1 MISHGSKKK
10 SMIKKQVI
18 CIIILFFAGIFFQDG
33 SRAEKLEMKNNIYL
47 VPVGK
52 IENWILEALQKRLEK
67 EFGCKVKVTEGMEI
81 PQDAYNKRR
90 SQYLSTNILKKI
102 HTFLMAAEKEKALA
116 ISNEDLYVNGLN
128 FVFGEAEL
136 GGQYAIISLARL
148 HQSFYGLPEDR
159 SLFLERAIKEA
170 IHELGHVYGLRH
182 CPNPEC
188 VMHFSNSIADT
199 DRKSSSFCRNCR
211 AILEKLI
218 VRQQ

>member
-1 MISHGSKKK
+1 MINKP
-10 SMIKKQVI
+10 VVR
-18 CIIILFFAGIFFQDG
+18 IIIMLFAGISFQDG
-33 SRAEKLEMKNNIYL
+33 RRAEKLEMKNNIYL
-47 VPVGK
+47 VPVGE
-52 IENWILEALQKRLEK
+52 IETWVLEALQEHLEK
-67 EFGCKVKVTEGMEI
+67 EFQCKVEVSEGMEI

-102 HTFLMAAEKEKALA
+102 QSFLTAVEKEKALA

-148 HQSFYGLPEDR
+148 HQSFYRLPEEET
-159 SLFLERAIKEA
+159 LFLERAIKEA
-170 IHELGHVYGLRH
+170 VHELGHVYGLRH

-188 VMHFSNSIADT
+188 VMHFSNSLADT
-199 DRKSSSFCRNCR
+199 DRKSSSFCRNCQ

-218 VRQQ
+218 VR